1 MATGYAKAAPSAENG
16 AAFFRKACVNCHRL
30 GGEGGTIGPQLD
42 GVGERGIDRLL
53 EDILDPNRNVDEAFR
68 MTTVTTA
75 DGRVVSG
82 LKLRDEGADLVLA
95 DTTGQEVR
103 IAAADID
110 ETVISPLSPMP
121 SNVVDQIGEE
131 NLPHLLRYLIE
142 SRSGKQP

>member
-1 MATGYAKAAPSAENG
+1 
-16 AAFFRKACVNCHRL
+16 
-30 GGEGGTIGPQLD
+30 
-42 GVGERGIDRLL
+42 VGQRGIDRLL

-68 MTTVTTA
+68 TTTVTTA